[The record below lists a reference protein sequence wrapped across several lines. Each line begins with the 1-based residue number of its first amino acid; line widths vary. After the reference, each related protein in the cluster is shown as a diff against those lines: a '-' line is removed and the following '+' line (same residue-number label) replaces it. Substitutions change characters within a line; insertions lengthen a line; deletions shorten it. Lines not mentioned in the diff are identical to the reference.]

1 MGGKLGVD
9 ASLKVLA
16 AVGELVVDGLDVVK
30 APSLAKLRKV
40 LELVDSVVDI
50 AAAAPA
56 ALPELAELDAEDAA
70 KLGAAAYAVVKRVV
84 DKLKA

>member
-30 APSLAKLRKV
+30 APALGKLKKV
-40 LELVDSVVDI
+40 LELVDDVLAVAS
-50 AAAAPA
+50 AAPD

-70 KLGAAAYAVVKRVV
+70 KLGAAAYAVVKKVV
-84 DKLKA
+84 EKLKA